1 MRFFAGAATIAAALV
16 LSAAGAS
23 AQTAALKLGYIN
35 SHDILQAAPGRAEAE
50 AQFQKELQGYQAQIT
65 RMGDSL
71 NTMVADYTKAEAT
84 LSPAAKATRQK
95 NIRAK
100 QDEYQGRQ
108 TKLQEQMQS
117 REQELVQPI
126 LDQVRK
132 VIDDLRTEGSYT
144 MIFDVAAGEA
154 QGVSFIVSYDK
165 NLDLSQQVIARLKT
179 TTAAKPTPGAPL
191 ASPAGVG
198 GRPKTP

>member
-1 MRFFAGAATIAAALV
+1 MRFFAGAASIAAALV

-35 SHDILQAAPGRAEAE
+35 SRDILQAAPGRAEAE
-50 AQFQKELQGYQAQIT
+50 AQFQKELQGYQSQIQ

-71 NTMVADYTKAEAT
+71 QTMVAEYTKVQNT
-84 LSPAAKATRQK
+84 LSPTAKETREK

-100 QDEYQGRQ
+100 QEEYQGRQ

-117 REQELVQPI
+117 REQELVQPVI
-126 LDQVRK
+126 DQVKK
-132 VIDDLRTEGSYT
+132 VIDDMRTEGQYT

-165 NLDLSQQVIARLKT
+165 NLDLTQQVIARLRT

-191 ASPAGVG
+191 SAPAGVG
-198 GRPKTP
+198 ARPKP